1 MTREEAIK
9 ALNEYGVLFP
19 SDVEEAIDMAMEALA
34 RPKVAFL
41 CDGRKC
47 GNECSAMCFRTTD
60 VSHAKNFMLLGDVY
74 LEKEEKNDLDMI
86 DRQTAIMAICRAC
99 SDDGEYYRNC
109 KVYKN
114 GMCVDILNLE
124 KIQNDR

>member
-34 RPKVAFL
+34 KPRIAFV

-47 GNECSAMCFRTTD
+47 DADCSECFRTTD
-60 VSHAKNFMLLGDVY
+60 VSHAKNFMLLGDRY
-74 LEKEEKNDLDMI
+74 LEKEEKNDRDLI
-86 DRQTAIMAICRAC
+86 DRLTAIMAICRAC

-114 GMCVDILNLE
+114 GMCGDVLNLE

>member
-34 RPKVAFL
+34 KPRIAFV

-47 GNECSAMCFRTTD
+47 GNECSEMCFRTTD
-60 VSHAKNFMLLGDVY
+60 VSHAKNFMLLGDRY
-74 LEKEEKNDLDMI
+74 LEKEEKNDRDLI
-86 DRQTAIMAICRAC
+86 DRLTAIMAICRAC

-114 GMCVDILNLE
+114 GMCGDVLNLE
-124 KIQNDR
+124 EIQNYR